1 MRNRKSQI
9 EISRKEKISF
19 YRNLKNYNQRKEKN
33 IMKKSAVYLLS
44 VQFNNSEKSIDEK
57 IVFFDKNIAV
67 EEFYHNFHNI
77 LPDIENYKNKSSQY
91 REKYIAD
98 REYEYSDEKIVIDIK
113 IQEIEAVKF
122 KNNLDYINAQ
132 MTNFPP
138 IL

>member
-1 MRNRKSQI
+1 
-9 EISRKEKISF
+9 
-19 YRNLKNYNQRKEKN
+19 
-33 IMKKSAVYLLS
+33 MKKSVVYLLS
-44 VQFNNSEKSIDEK
+44 VLFNNSEKSIGEK
-57 IVFFDKNIAV
+57 IVFFDKNLAI

-113 IQEIEAVKF
+113 IQEIEAIKF

>member
-1 MRNRKSQI
+1 
-9 EISRKEKISF
+9 
-19 YRNLKNYNQRKEKN
+19 
-33 IMKKSAVYLLS
+33 MKKSAVYLLS
-44 VQFNNSEKSIDEK
+44 VKFNNLEKSIDEK
-57 IVFFDKNIAV
+57 IVFFDKDVAV

-77 LPDIENYKNKSSQY
+77 FPDIENYKNKSSQY

>member
-9 EISRKEKISF
+9 EISRKRKFHFIEISKSNF
-19 YRNLKNYNQRKEKN
+19 RKEKN
-33 IMKKSAVYLLS
+33 MKKSAVYLLS

-113 IQEIEAVKF
+113 IQEIEAIKF

>member
-9 EISRKEKISF
+9 EILKKREFHFIEISKSNFKKREK
-19 YRNLKNYNQRKEKN
+19 
-33 IMKKSAVYLLS
+33 IMKKSVVYLLS
-44 VQFNNSEKSIDEK
+44 VQFNNSEKSIDESV
-57 IVFFDKNIAV
+57 VFFDKNIAV
-67 EEFYHNFHNI
+67 EEFYRNFHNI

-91 REKYIAD
+91 QEKYIAD
-98 REYEYSDEKIVIDIK
+98 REYSYFDEKIVVDIK
-113 IQEIEAVKF
+113 IQEIEAIKF

>member
-9 EISRKEKISF
+9 EISRKRKFHFIEISKSNF
-19 YRNLKNYNQRKEKN
+19 RKEKN
-33 IMKKSAVYLLS
+33 MKKSAVYLLS

-122 KNNLDYINAQ
+122 KNNLDYIKAQ